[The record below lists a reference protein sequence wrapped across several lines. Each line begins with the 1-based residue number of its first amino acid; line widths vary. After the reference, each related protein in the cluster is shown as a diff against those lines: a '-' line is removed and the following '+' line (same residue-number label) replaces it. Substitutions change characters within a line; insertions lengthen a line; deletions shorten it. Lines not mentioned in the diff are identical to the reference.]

1 MVGVN
6 GKPGEGFYP
15 YAINLGLFQE
25 GDDEVAF
32 WKNECEKVYHEW
44 KISYRISKTKL
55 AVDCLRIKLTRQEEQ
70 WQNLY
75 SR

>member
-44 KISYRISKTKL
+44 KISYRISKTK
-55 AVDCLRIKLTRQEEQ
+55 
-70 WQNLY
+70 
-75 SR
+75 